1 MGREIMK
8 NQSFPLQTDD
18 DWKLKA
24 EESLKGKSIQTLHT
38 TTYENI
44 TLKPLYSQEDETHA
58 TQFPGGEDFRRGIH
72 SLGYFENKWKI
83 AQNISYQTPSELV
96 ERLEKAIQRGQ
107 TALSFELNDS
117 LFDYEHV
124 FLKIIKEYA
133 VKYPLAI
140 DGKEFLS
147 KGLDSIA
154 GLDPNEYPNILGF
167 FATDPISSFAHDGE
181 IPQNS
186 EVFFSDWAKTI
197 IAANQQFPNVRTV
210 LINSSIY
217 HNGGANAVQELAIA
231 AATGVFY
238 LQHLLE
244 NSESLNQAL
253 SKMIFQ
259 FSIGSNFFMEIAKLR
274 AARILWSKIS
284 EAYGAEG
291 EWRGMEIIAQ
301 TSSFTKTIY
310 DPHVNLLRA
319 GNEALAAVLGGIQY
333 LQVDPYD
340 QITGSTNFSERIAQN
355 TQLILQEEANL
366 QKVIDPAGGSW
377 YIEKLTKELADHA
390 WKLFKEIDQKG
401 GMLDVLKSGW
411 LQNEISIVYEKRQQ
425 DIFTRKASII
435 GTNVYANLD
444 EQGPDCSHCEKEQ
457 NNSFQ
462 SEKIK
467 IDQFPQLRLSQS
479 FENLRERAEK
489 INQKSGSRPLV
500 TLLCLGSL
508 KQYKARADFMKGFF
522 AAGGINGVESSPIHS
537 SETVKQTVRESN
549 TKYFCL
555 CGSNEQY
562 AELGFEIIQLLKSE
576 FPDRI
581 VYLAGL
587 PEKDEQS
594 NWLSAGI
601 HSFIHV
607 KSNSYEMLSTILS
620 DMEVPR
626 NEHQQA

>member
-1 MGREIMK
+1 MK

-24 EESLKGKSIQTLHT
+24 EESLKGKPIQTLNT
-38 TTYENI
+38 TTYESI
-44 TLKPLYSQEDETHA
+44 TLKPLYSHEDETHA
-58 TQFPGGEDFRRGIH
+58 TQFPGGDDFRRGIH

-83 AQNISYQTPSELV
+83 AQNITYQTPSELV
-96 ERLEKAIQRGQ
+96 ERIKKAIQRGQ

-117 LFDYEHV
+117 FFDHEHV

-133 VKYPLAI
+133 GKYPLAI
-140 DGKEFLS
+140 DAKEFLS

-154 GLDPNEYPNILGF
+154 GLDPNEYPNISGF
-167 FATDPISSFAHDGE
+167 FAADPISSFALDGD

-186 EVFFSDWAKTI
+186 DAFFSDWAKTI
-197 IAANQQFPNVRTV
+197 IAANQQFPNVRTI

-238 LQHLLE
+238 LQNLLDDGAD
-244 NSESLNQAL
+244 LKKAL

-284 EAYGAEG
+284 EAYGAEV
-291 EWRGMEIIAQ
+291 EWRGMEITVQ

-310 DPHVNLLRA
+310 DPHVNLLRS
-319 GNEALAAVLGGIQY
+319 GNEALAGVLGGIQY

-340 QITGSTNFSERIAQN
+340 QITGSSNFSERIAQN

-366 QKVIDPAGGSW
+366 QKVVDPAGGSW

-390 WKLFKEIDQKG
+390 WSLFKEIDHNG
-401 GMLDVLKSGW
+401 GMLEVLKSGW
-411 LQNEISIVYEKRQQ
+411 LQNEISMVYEKRQQ
-425 DIFTRKASII
+425 DVFTRKASII

-444 EQGPDCSHCEKEQ
+444 EQGPECCQCEKEQ
-457 NNSFQ
+457 NNSIL

-467 IDQFPQLRLSQS
+467 INHIPQLRLSQP
-479 FENLRERAEK
+479 FENLRKRAENIK
-489 INQKSGSRPLV
+489 QQSGSIPLV
-500 TLLCLGSL
+500 SLLCLGSL
-508 KQYKARADFMKGFF
+508 KQYKARADFMKGFL
-522 AAGGINGVESSPIHS
+522 ATGGIKGVESTPIHS
-537 SETVKQTVRESN
+537 LETVKETVQESN
-549 TKYFCL
+549 TNYFCL

-562 AELGFEIIQLLKSE
+562 AELGFEIIEFLKAE
-576 FPDRI
+576 FPDRT

-587 PEKDEQS
+587 PEKEEQS
-594 NWLSAGI
+594 KWLAAGL
-601 HSFIHV
+601 HSFIYV
-607 KSNSYEMLSTILS
+607 KSDCYEMLSTILS

>member
-1 MGREIMK
+1 MK

-72 SLGYFENKWKI
+72 TLGYFENKWKI
-83 AQNISYQTPSELV
+83 AQNITYHTSSELV
-96 ERLEKAIQRGQ
+96 ERIEKAIQRGQ
-107 TALSFELNDS
+107 TALSFVLNDS
-117 LFDYEHV
+117 LFDQDHV

-133 VKYPLAI
+133 GKYPLAI
-140 DGKEFLS
+140 DAKELQS
-147 KGLDSIA
+147 NGLDSIA
-154 GLDPNEYPNILGF
+154 KLDADEYQKVSGYL
-167 FATDPISSFAHDGE
+167 TSDPISSFALNGE
-181 IPQNS
+181 IPQNC
-186 EVFFSDWAKTI
+186 EAFFTDWAKSI
-197 IAANQQFPNVRTV
+197 IAANQKFPNLRTI
-210 LINSSIY
+210 LINSSTY
-217 HNGGANAVQELAIA
+217 HNSGANAVQELTIA
-231 AATGVFY
+231 VATGVFY

-244 NSESLNQAL
+244 NGVNLNQAL

-284 EAYGAEG
+284 EAYGADTK
-291 EWRGMEIIAQ
+291 WRGMEITAQ

-401 GMLDVLKSGW
+401 GMLEVLKSGW

-444 EQGPDCSHCEKEQ
+444 EQGPECCHCEKEQ
-457 NNSFQ
+457 NHSFH

-467 IDQFPQLRLSQS
+467 IDHIRQLRLSQS
-479 FENLRERAEK
+479 FENLRKRAEK
-489 INQKSGSRPLV
+489 IEQKSGTRPSV
-500 TLLCLGSL
+500 NLLCLGSL
-508 KQYKARADFMKGFF
+508 KQYKARADFIKGFL
-522 AAGGINGVESSPIHS
+522 AAGGIKGVESAPIFS
-537 SETVKQTVRESN
+537 NEAVVKTVQESN
-549 TKYFCL
+549 TKYLCL

-581 VYLAGL
+581 VYLAGM